1 MTTVSPQG
9 IATNSFDHVALWV
22 SDRGPLTEL
31 LCQRLGMH
39 VIESTGDFTL
49 VGADAREGKL
59 TLFEA
64 EGEREPGLIERVI
77 LRVNDL
83 DDAVS
88 RLGDEYEVEREGAG
102 AAFDGPQGL
111 RFELAEGEGL
121 DYDLQGVVLRVCDP
135 GETMRRLA
143 ELGFERDDGRLRIG
157 HRTLELSP
165 GGDGDSGRPLLNH
178 LAMLVDSAG
187 DVQRIAEERGIEV
200 EKTVD
205 AENTL
210 AVFLR
215 GPERILLEYV
225 EHKPGFSLT

>member
-1 MTTVSPQG
+1 MTTVSPA

-31 LCQRLGMH
+31 LCERLGMY
-39 VIESTGDFTL
+39 VIDSTDDFTL

-64 EGEREPGLIERVI
+64 EGDRDPGLIERVI

-83 DDAVS
+83 ENAIS
-88 RLGDEYEVEREGAG
+88 RLGGDYEVERDGTRAS
-102 AAFDGPQGL
+102 FTGPQGL
-111 RFELAEGEGL
+111 GLGLVQSDGL
-121 DYDLQGVVLRVCDP
+121 DYDLHGVVLRVQDP
-135 GETMRRLA
+135 GSAARQLA
-143 ELGFERDDGRLRIG
+143 ELGFSRRNG
-157 HRTLELSP
+157 HLAIADRSLVLAP
-165 GGDGDSGRPLLNH
+165 GGDGESTQPLLNH

-187 DVQRIAEERGIEV
+187 DVRRTAEERGIEI
-200 EKTVD
+200 EKWVD

-225 EHKPGFSLT
+225 EHKPGFSLA

>member
-1 MTTVSPQG
+1 MSTVSPA

-31 LCQRLGMH
+31 LCERLGMH
-39 VIESTGDFTL
+39 VIDSTDDFTL

-64 EGEREPGLIERVI
+64 EGDRDPGLIERVI

-83 DDAVS
+83 DDAIS
-88 RLGDEYEVEREGAG
+88 RLGGDYDVERDGTSAS
-102 AAFDGPQGL
+102 FTGPQGL
-111 RFELAEGEGL
+111 GIGLVQSDGL
-121 DYDLQGVVLRVCDP
+121 DYDLHGVVLRVRDP
-135 GETMRRLA
+135 EAAAGQLA
-143 ELGFERDDGRLRIG
+143 ELGFTSRDG
-157 HRTLELSP
+157 HLAIADRSVVLAP
-165 GGDGDSGRPLLNH
+165 GGDGDTDRPLLNH

-187 DVQRIAEERGIEV
+187 DVKRIAEERGIEV
-200 EKTVD
+200 EKWVD